1 MENAFNVTYL
11 ITILAILVGIVN
23 ILTEVIKKLTWDKIP
38 SSLLAF
44 IISQVITLLA
54 LFIYMTIMQY
64 TILWYYIVI
73 AIIIGFF
80 VAYAAM
86 FGFDKLKDIIS
97 SWGVIKAKKLEDK

>member
-1 MENAFNVTYL
+1 METTFNVTYL
-11 ITILAILVGIVN
+11 ITILAVLVGIVN